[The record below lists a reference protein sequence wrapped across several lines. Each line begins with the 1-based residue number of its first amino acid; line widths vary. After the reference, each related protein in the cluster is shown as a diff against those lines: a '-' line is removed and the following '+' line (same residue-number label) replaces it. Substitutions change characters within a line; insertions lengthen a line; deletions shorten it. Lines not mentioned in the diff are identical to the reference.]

1 MGTFGGAQP
10 IVTDGLV
17 FAVDAANYE
26 SYTSGSTTWSDLA
39 GSNNGTLINGPTF
52 DSGNGG
58 SIVFDGTNAYIQN
71 GYLDNGGG
79 SGTAQSYNIWF
90 KADTLNV
97 SGTSQG
103 LLFWDVYN
111 GIRILHNSGEIGIQT
126 DGDNSDGD
134 FSPTPTATTNTWHNV
149 AFNFNQGVSY
159 ECWFDGVSFGSA
171 ATSDTSGAPSTNLL
185 IGAKNHNGITQDFF
199 NGNIAIVQAYNR
211 ALSST
216 EVLQNYNA
224 QKGRFGIT

>member
-171 ATSDTSGAPSTNLL
+171 ATSDTSGAPSRNLL

-216 EVLQNYNA
+216 EITQNYNA
-224 QKGRFGIT
+224 LKGRFGL